1 MLVSRIYFEHFNR
14 KIRDEGDTTVEKG
27 DLQSSVLSKAIGR
40 RHRAVVLA
48 ASKAGKPTPG

>member
-1 MLVSRIYFEHFNR
+1 MLVSRIYFERFNQ